1 MLDLNQPYYLSYSI
15 FSNLILIQVLIPGLY
30 LVLDV
35 LSAHRDIRTLIRLL
49 MWTLLRVNTEFSPLS
64 RISDR
69 VKEGGSS

>member
-15 FSNLILIQVLIPGLY
+15 FINLILIQVLIPGLY

-35 LSAHRDIRTLIRLL
+35 LSTHRDVRTLIRLL
-49 MWTLLRVNTEFSPLS
+49 MWTLLGVNTEFSPLS

>member
-1 MLDLNQPYYLSYSI
+1 MLNLNQPYYLSYSI

-35 LSAHRDIRTLIRLL
+35 LSTHRDVRTLIGLL
-49 MWTLLRVNTEFSPLS
+49 LWTLLRVNTEFSPLS